1 MTIQEIIKIAIIA
14 KQGDNLYVVV
24 SPLVNLNGLDN
35 VKLLSEVSLNEMDN
49 NSSVFVKVAKMKE
62 LKAYLTNYQLATGQT
77 IKQFNIVDSYMAMT
91 TLDLLNFLISKN
103 N

>member
-1 MTIQEIIKIAIIA
+1 
-14 KQGDNLYVVV
+14 
-24 SPLVNLNGLDN
+24 
-35 VKLLSEVSLNEMDN
+35 
-49 NSSVFVKVAKMKE
+49 MKE

-77 IKQFNIVDSYMAMT
+77 IKQFNILDSYMART